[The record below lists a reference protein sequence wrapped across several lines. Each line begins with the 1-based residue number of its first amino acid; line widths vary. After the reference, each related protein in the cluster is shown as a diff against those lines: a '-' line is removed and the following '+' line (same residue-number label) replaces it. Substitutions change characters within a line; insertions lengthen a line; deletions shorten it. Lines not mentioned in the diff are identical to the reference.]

1 MADGRGPAGGDPC
14 ERKSLQ
20 ELVKDATWQELSQ
33 YPNDTVSAAEIKTML
48 DKRASLRRS
57 RRIRGFGAAA
67 LFVLVIAAALFAYNT
82 IAEDVE
88 ADKNAPEEIVTEDG
102 VVIEDGGWGSS
113 SEDNI
118 IIDDWDDIIIAKQ
131 HVEKLLIPEY
141 IPEGYSFESLTIEEV
156 ESTTTTCIFRF
167 LNKEK
172 TDSLEI
178 HEYISINELGSTEVN
193 ETHEYILYNNGKIY
207 LSKMDDIKIATIQM
221 NDGVSIFLRGN
232 INNKD
237 IRKIVEGL
245 KN

>member
-33 YPNDTVSAAEIKTML
+33 YPDDAVSAAEIKAML
-48 DKRASLRRS
+48 DKRASRRRS

-113 SEDNI
+113 SEDMLVIN
-118 IIDDWDDIIIAKQ
+118 DWDDIAIAKE
-131 HVEKLLIPEY
+131 HVDNLLVPEY
-141 IPEGYSFESLTIEEV
+141 IPEGYVFDSLTVEKMEGNSTICVFNFLKGEEV
-156 ESTTTTCIFRF
+156 
-167 LNKEK
+167 
-172 TDSLEI
+172 LEI
-178 HEYISINELGSTEVN
+178 QEYVSK
-193 ETHEYILYNNGKIY
+193 NNSNALEMEDIY
-207 LSKMDDIKIATIQM
+207 LKIDSNKGPIYIKENEDIKIATIQM
-221 NDGVSIFLRGN
+221 NDGVTLFVKGHIKN
-232 INNKD
+232 TD
-237 IRKIVEGL
+237 ISKIVEGF
-245 KN
+245 KD